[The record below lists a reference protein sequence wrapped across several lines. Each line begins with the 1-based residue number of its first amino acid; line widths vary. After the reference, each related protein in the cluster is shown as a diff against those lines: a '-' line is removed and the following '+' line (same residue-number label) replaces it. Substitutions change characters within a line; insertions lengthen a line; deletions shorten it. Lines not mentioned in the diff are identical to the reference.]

1 MARSDVSDE
10 AMSRFERGLEAYFAA
25 DTVAELLEAVDFEA
39 LLTGEELEDPIDF
52 EHMGELVGHIAG
64 RLVVRRTIGRITPGQ
79 VAEQSVGYVVGGM
92 VGRATARML
101 LEARPERIVDEAQRV
116 LEGEPAP
123 PERTRGTPIDIEVED
138 ESDDESGDGEGD
150 GPSTIDVE

>member
-1 MARSDVSDE
+1 MARSDVSDG

-39 LLTGEELEDPIDF
+39 LLTGEDLEDPVDF
-52 EHMGELVGHIAG
+52 ERMGELVGHIAG
-64 RLVVRRTIGRITPGQ
+64 RLIVRRTIGRITPGQ

-92 VGRATARML
+92 VGRTTARML
-101 LEARPERIVDEAQRV
+101 IEARPERIVDEAIGV
-116 LEGEPAP
+116 LEGERPP
-123 PERTRGTPIDIEVED
+123 PETRGTAIEIEIED
-138 ESDDESGDGEGD
+138 ETDDEDEDGN